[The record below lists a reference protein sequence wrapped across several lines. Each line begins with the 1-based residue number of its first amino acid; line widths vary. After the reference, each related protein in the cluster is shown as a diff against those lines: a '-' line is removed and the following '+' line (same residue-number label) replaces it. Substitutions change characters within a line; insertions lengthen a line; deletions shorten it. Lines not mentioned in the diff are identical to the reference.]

1 MWIFPEI
8 FDVLVIGGGH
18 AGCEAAHAAARMGA
32 RTLLLTMSMDTIGK
46 MSCNPAIGGT
56 AKGHIV
62 REIDALGGIM
72 GKVADETAIQFR
84 MLNASKG
91 PAVWSPRAQADK
103 FAYQTRMKQRL
114 EKTENL
120 FIKQGT
126 VESLI
131 VENGKIIG
139 VTTLEGIAYQAKGV
153 VLSSGTFLRGVVHIG
168 QTHYEGGRAGDK
180 PSVGLSKCLE
190 DLGFRLGRL
199 KTGTPPRI
207 HRRSIDFSKVE
218 EQPGDEGVRFSFDP
232 PENPG
237 LTQVPCH
244 ITYTTEATKTVI
256 QENLHRS
263 PLYSGKIRGV
273 GPRYCPSI
281 EDKVVRFSDKE
292 RHQIFLE
299 PEGLD
304 TEEIYVNGISSS
316 LPFDV
321 QFAMIR
327 TVKGLEKAEIM
338 RAAYAIEY
346 DYAKSGQLYDSME
359 TKLIEGLFFAGQ
371 INGTTG
377 YEEAA
382 GQGLIAGINA
392 ALKVQGKTPF
402 ILRRSEAYIGVMLD
416 ELATKELDEPYR
428 MFTSRAEHRLLLRQ
442 DNADLRLRHYGYELG
457 LIDATRLEALEKK
470 RCSIESA
477 KKELSKKFV
486 PFEGKNVC
494 LAQLL
499 ARPEM
504 CYSELK
510 KSFSLC
516 DFGLE
521 IERQIEL
528 EVKYAGYIERQAL
541 EVQKLTKIEEIAIPR
556 DFDYTKVQGLSNE
569 AREKLRRFNPNT
581 VGQASRINGV
591 SSADISILLVY
602 LKR

>member
-1 MWIFPEI
+1 
-8 FDVLVIGGGH
+8 
-18 AGCEAAHAAARMGA
+18 
-32 RTLLLTMSMDTIGK
+32 
-46 MSCNPAIGGT
+46 
-56 AKGHIV
+56 
-62 REIDALGGIM
+62 
-72 GKVADETAIQFR
+72 
-84 MLNASKG
+84 
-91 PAVWSPRAQADK
+91 
-103 FAYQTRMKQRL
+103 
-114 EKTENL
+114 
-120 FIKQGT
+120 
-126 VESLI
+126 
-131 VENGKIIG
+131 
-139 VTTLEGIAYQAKGV
+139 
-153 VLSSGTFLRGVVHIG
+153 
-168 QTHYEGGRAGDK
+168 
-180 PSVGLSKCLE
+180 
-190 DLGFRLGRL
+190 
-199 KTGTPPRI
+199 
-207 HRRSIDFSKVE
+207 
-218 EQPGDEGVRFSFDP
+218 
-232 PENPG
+232 
-237 LTQVPCH
+237 
-244 ITYTTEATKTVI
+244 
-256 QENLHRS
+256 
-263 PLYSGKIRGV
+263 
-273 GPRYCPSI
+273 
-281 EDKVVRFSDKE
+281 
-292 RHQIFLE
+292 
-299 PEGLD
+299 
-304 TEEIYVNGISSS
+304 
-316 LPFDV
+316 
-321 QFAMIR
+321 
-327 TVKGLEKAEIM
+327 
-338 RAAYAIEY
+338 
-346 DYAKSGQLYDSME
+346 
-359 TKLIEGLFFAGQ
+359 
-371 INGTTG
+371 
-377 YEEAA
+377 
-382 GQGLIAGINA
+382 
-392 ALKVQGKTPF
+392 
-402 ILRRSEAYIGVMLD
+402 MLD